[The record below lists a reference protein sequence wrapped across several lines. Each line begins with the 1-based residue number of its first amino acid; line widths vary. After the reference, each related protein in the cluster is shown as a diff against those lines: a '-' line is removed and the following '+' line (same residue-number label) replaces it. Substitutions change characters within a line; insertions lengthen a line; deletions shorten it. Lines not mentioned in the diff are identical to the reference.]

1 MPHVAIRL
9 MREEDI
15 SIVSDIGARSYKP
28 SFFESDESFF
38 SKWQGYPKGCYVVAA
53 RGKVVGY
60 AITFPYY
67 AGEVFPLNHYYT
79 PFLYADVH
87 YFHDVCVCPG
97 YRGQGY
103 AGMLVNKVW
112 DSVNLPK
119 ALVAVNDSE
128 EFWKRYGF
136 QETRKVKYGGSKS
149 TYMECV

>member
-15 SIVSDIGARSYKP
+15 PVVSDIGARSYKP
-28 SFFESDESFF
+28 SFYESDESFL
-38 SKWQGYPKGCYVVAA
+38 SKLRGNPKGCFVVAV

-60 AITFPYY
+60 AVTFPYY
-67 AGEVFPLNHYYT
+67 QGEVFPLNH
-79 PFLYADVH
+79 PYAPMVYGNVH

-103 AGMLVNKVW
+103 AGMLVNKAW
-112 DSVNLPK
+112 ESSRLLK

-136 QETRKVKYGGSKS
+136 HEVRKVRYGGGRS
-149 TYMECV
+149 TYMEGA